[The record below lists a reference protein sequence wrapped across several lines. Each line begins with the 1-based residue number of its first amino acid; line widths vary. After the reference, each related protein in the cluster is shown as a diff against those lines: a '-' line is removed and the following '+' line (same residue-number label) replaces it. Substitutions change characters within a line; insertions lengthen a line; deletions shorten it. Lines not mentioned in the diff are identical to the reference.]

1 MPVHIVIM
9 GCGRV
14 GSTLARSLERRG
26 HTVAVIDQNTEAFRR
41 LGPDFDGQT
50 IKGVGFDREV
60 LSEAGIERAEAF
72 AAVSNGDNSNILAAR
87 VVRETFDVHN
97 VVARIYDP
105 GRAEVYER
113 LGIPTVATVRWTADQ
128 VLRRLLPAGSE
139 PQWRDPSGSV
149 RLMEVHVDRSWVG
162 RTVEQIETATGAK
175 VPFVFRLG
183 SGVVPK
189 RGTVFQD
196 GDLIYAAVADE
207 RLAEVE
213 AILAARPKEL

>member
-1 MPVHIVIM
+1 VLIVIM

-14 GSTLARSLERRG
+14 GSTLARSLEKRG

-60 LSEAGIERAEAF
+60 LTEAGIERAEAF

-113 LGIPTVATVRWTADQ
+113 LGIPTVATVRWTSDQ

-162 RTVEQIETATGAK
+162 RTVEQIEAATGAK

-183 SGVVPK
+183 SGVVPR

-207 RLAEVE
+207 RLADVE